1 MRITFHPA
9 ARRELREAHDRYEG
23 EREGLGDDFLAK
35 VGEATDLL
43 ADYPK
48 SAPEVAP
55 QVRRRMVDRFPYSI
69 IYTLLDKNHLS
80 ILAVA
85 HHRRRPFYWIG
96 RLGG

>member
-9 ARRELREAHDRYEG
+9 ARRELRDARDRYED
-23 EREGLGDDFLAK
+23 EREGLGDEFLAK

-55 QVRRRMVDRFPYSI
+55 QVRRCVVGRFPYSI
-69 IYTLLDKNHLS
+69 IYTLLDKDHLS

-85 HHRRRPFYWIG
+85 HQSRRPFYWIG
-96 RLGG
+96 RLG